1 MKLLLATLLLLMG
14 LRVWGE
20 SYDDMLQGV
29 KNDFPDEV
37 SELLAR
43 GFDVDTT
50 DNQGNTL
57 LILAASNN
65 ATKVFPVLLAAHPK
79 LNRKNQYGETALM
92 MATYRKQ
99 TGMVK
104 ALLDAGA
111 TVNQE
116 GWAPLHYAAFAGHL
130 EGLKLLLEAGA
141 DVNAKAAEG
150 STPLIMAARDGHT
163 DVIALLLKYKADPNV
178 VNESGMTA
186 LRWAIRREDTD
197 NMELLVEADAQQ

>member
-1 MKLLLATLLLLMG
+1 MKGWLAALLLLVTLPAG
-14 LRVWGE
+14 AE

-29 KNDFPDEV
+29 KNDFAGDV

-57 LILAASNN
+57 LILAASNSS
-65 ATKVFPVLLAAHPK
+65 TRVFPLLLAARPK
-79 LNRKNQYGETALM
+79 LNRKNQFGETALM

-104 ALLDAGA
+104 ALLEAGA
-111 TVNQE
+111 AVNQE
-116 GWAPLHYAAFAGHL
+116 GWGPLHYAASAGHL
-130 EGLKLLLEAGA
+130 EGLQLMLEAGA

-163 DVIALLLKYKADPNV
+163 EVIALLLKYKADPNV